1 MDGNLYCCDGG
12 MKEENLGL
20 DEAFGLK
27 QGDFEKGM
35 RHATA
40 YSTDYLKSAVA
51 CLIPFSV
58 FSIEIREHFTTYQG

>member
-40 YSTDYLKSAVA
+40 DFK
-51 CLIPFSV
+51 
-58 FSIEIREHFTTYQG
+58 